1 MSRRHYAASTNLAGG
16 AMKGTTANSAGALL
30 IVFLTLVAAHLGQT
44 VVEPVIFAIF
54 IIALIFP
61 LQTALEAKLPR
72 WAALIVTVSGAL
84 AVVVTLSSL
93 IVWGG
98 GELVDWFSGN
108 LDRVKASVEASTKWL
123 ETHDIFV
130 AALVTEHANA
140 AWMLGVIR
148 AAATRAN
155 VLAGFAL
162 VVFVYV
168 VMGLAETSV
177 LKRNIAAAAD
187 EETATRLLSASARIA
202 QKFRRY
208 MFVRTIASLA
218 TGALV
223 FLFAL
228 AIGLERPAAWGVLS
242 FALNYLPYVGSLV
255 VTILPAAFAYV
266 QFDSA
271 QAALAVLGAL
281 CVIQIVIGSGLEPV
295 FSGTA
300 LAMSPTVVVFAV
312 LLWTFLWGLPGA
324 FIGVPIFIAVLTMCE
339 HFPSTRWIAQ
349 IAAGEAPCEP
359 SETH

>member
-1 MSRRHYAASTNLAGG
+1 M
-16 AMKGTTANSAGALL
+16 LL
-30 IVFLTLVAAHLGQT
+30 VFLTLVAAHVGQT
-44 VVEPVIFAIF
+44 VVEPIVFAIF

-61 LQTALEAKLPR
+61 LQTALEARLPR
-72 WAALIVTVSGAL
+72 WAALVVTVTC
-84 AVVVTLSSL
+84 AVAVMITLSSL

-98 GELVDWFSGN
+98 GELVDWFARN
-108 LDRVKASVEASTKWL
+108 LERVKASVEASTKWL
-123 ETHDIFV
+123 ENHDIFV
-130 AALVTEHANA
+130 GALITEHANA
-140 AWMLGVIR
+140 NWMLGVIR
-148 AAATRAN
+148 AAATRIN

-162 VVFVYV
+162 VVFIYV

-177 LKRNIAAAAD
+177 LRKNIAAATN
-187 EETATRLLSASARIA
+187 EETAQRLLRACASIA

-208 MFVRTIASLA
+208 MLVRSVASLA

-228 AIGLERPAAWGVLS
+228 AIGLERAAAWGVLT

-255 VTILPAAFAYV
+255 VTILPALFAYV

-271 QAALAVLGAL
+271 QAALLVLGAL
-281 CVIQIVIGSGLEPV
+281 GFIQLVIGSGIEPV

-324 FIGVPIFIAVLTMCE
+324 FIGVPIAIAVLTLAE
-339 HFPSTRWIAQ
+339 HFPSTRWIAR
-349 IAAGEAPCEP
+349 IASGEAPHEGGDAG
-359 SETH
+359 